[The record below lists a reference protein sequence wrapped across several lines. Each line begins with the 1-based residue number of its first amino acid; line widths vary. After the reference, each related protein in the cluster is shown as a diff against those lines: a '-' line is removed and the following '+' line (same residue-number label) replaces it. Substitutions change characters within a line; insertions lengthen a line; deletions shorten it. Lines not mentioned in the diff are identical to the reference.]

1 MSALLADVRCACPLC
16 ERSFP
21 NEAALVEHCGGLLPE
36 PDDEPFFCS
45 CGAFFCSPQSLA
57 GHCDAT
63 GHAPEGAEAFGDE
76 YGDASDGEEVE
87 IGEDGSCLCPMC
99 GAEFTSRDALVSHC
113 GGAAPRR
120 NEAPHWCGC
129 GRAFCSERALITH
142 ADALGHEVEPPE
154 YADEGDDDGG
164 LDYESLGRLDDAVVK
179 RGLSNAALA
188 ALPRSPAAAAF
199 DDPITRERVEKGDAV
214 VALPCGHAFVE
225 GPLRHWF
232 GSSRICPVC
241 RFEVEE

>member
-76 YGDASDGEEVE
+76 Y
-87 IGEDGSCLCPMC
+87 P
-99 GAEFTSRDALVSHC
+99 R
-113 GGAAPRR
+113 PRR
-120 NEAPHWCGC
+120 NLPS
-129 GRAFCSERALITH
+129 RTT
-142 ADALGHEVEPPE
+142 
-154 YADEGDDDGG
+154 G
-164 LDYESLGRLDDAVVK
+164 LHGIST
-179 RGLSNAALA
+179 S
-188 ALPRSPAAAAF
+188 
-199 DDPITRERVEKGDAV
+199 
-214 VALPCGHAFVE
+214 
-225 GPLRHWF
+225 
-232 GSSRICPVC
+232 
-241 RFEVEE
+241 